1 MNVIFYIGVFM
12 FGCAAGSFINV
23 CIYRLPQGKSLVK
36 PGSFCPSCNTPIAW
50 YDNIPLVSFLLL
62 RGKCRS
68 CGENISLRYPAVEL
82 LTGLLML
89 WTVYDCLQDGRSL
102 FILGVYVYL
111 TLGLITVT
119 FIDIAHEIIPDEIS
133 LVGIPVALLLSL
145 LIPALHRD
153 VPFFYKLIENGPAW
167 VNSGIS
173 SLAGIVIGGGT
184 LWFIGAVAGFLLK
197 KEAMG
202 FGDVKLM
209 AMVGGLTGWLRML
222 MAFFLACAFGSIVGI
237 VIMLRTKN
245 RRIPF
250 GPFLAAG
257 TFLVLLYSRELVYF
271 FTVIYPG
278 WIRGFMGLGG

>member
-1 MNVIFYIGVFM
+1 MSVIFYIGVFL

-36 PGSFCPSCNTPIAW
+36 PGSFCPSCSAPIAW
-50 YDNIPLVSFLLL
+50 FDNIPLVSFLLL

-68 CGENISLRYPAVEL
+68 CSKKISFRYPAVEL
-82 LTGLLML
+82 LTGLLVL
-89 WTVYDCLQDGRSL
+89 WIVYDCLQDGRSV
-102 FILGVYVYL
+102 FVLGVYVYL
-111 TLGLITVT
+111 TLGLITVA
-119 FIDIAHEIIPDEIS
+119 FIDMHHEIIPDEIS
-133 LVGIPVALLLSL
+133 LIGIPVALILSV

-153 VPFFYKLIENGPAW
+153 VPFFSALVGNGPAW
-167 VNSGIS
+167 INAGIS

-184 LWFIGAVAGFLLK
+184 LWVIGTVAGFLLK

-209 AMVGGLTGWLRML
+209 AMVGGLTGWVCML
-222 MAFFLACAFGSIVGI
+222 MAFFLACAFGSIVG
-237 VIMLRTKN
+237 VIIMIKTKN

-257 TFLVLLYSRELVYF
+257 TFLVLLYSREFLYF
-271 FTVIYPG
+271 FTVVYPV
-278 WIRGFMGLGG
+278 WIRRIMGLGA